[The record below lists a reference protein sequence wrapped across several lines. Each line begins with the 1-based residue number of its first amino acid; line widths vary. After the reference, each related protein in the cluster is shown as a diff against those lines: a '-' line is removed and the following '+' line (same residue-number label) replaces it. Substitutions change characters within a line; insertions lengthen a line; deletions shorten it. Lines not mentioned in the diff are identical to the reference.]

1 MDAPETATMADKLT
15 VFLQRQMP
23 QAQDIRVEGL
33 RRIAG
38 GISTENWLF
47 DALWTETGR
56 QTTQP
61 LVLRRASAHEIVETT
76 REDEFLVLQAI
87 AGQGV
92 PAPRAF
98 WMEPRG
104 GCFERL
110 AMVLERRPGRTERTL
125 LKEGNTLGLDQAMRV
140 HIAQQMTD
148 ALIAI
153 HRIDVERVPHL
164 RADARAPALRELAQ
178 LEAAIERDGLGH
190 EPELVLAACWLHS
203 HLPAAPARETIVHGD
218 YRPANVLVEQ
228 GQLSAVLDWE
238 LAHRGDPAED
248 LGWYLSSWYRHEHFI
263 EGAWSPEQF
272 IARYEQG
279 TGTWVDRAAVRFW
292 GVFAIYKLA
301 IMAFHSV
308 RALARGDQAR
318 LAPPPHR
325 LIAALMRDLGEQ
337 NEGGQ

>member
-1 MDAPETATMADKLT
+1 MASPDTAAMADTLSA
-15 VFLQRQMP
+15 FLRQRMP
-23 QAQDIRVEGL
+23 QAQDLRLNGL

-47 DALWTETGR
+47 DAIWTQDGR
-56 QTTQP
+56 EVTEP

-76 REDEFLVLQAI
+76 REDEFLLLQAI

-125 LKEGNTLGLDQAMRV
+125 LKEANTLGLDLATRV
-140 HIAQQMTD
+140 HIAQQMAD
-148 ALIAI
+148 ALAAI
-153 HRIDVERVPHL
+153 HRIDVERMPHL
-164 RADARAPALRELAQ
+164 RKADARAPALRELAQ
-178 LEAAIERDGLGH
+178 LEAAVQRDGLGL
-190 EPELVLAACWLHS
+190 EPELVLAARWLHA
-203 HLPAAPARETIVHGD
+203 HLPAAPARQTLVHGD
-218 YRPANVLVEQ
+218 YRPANVLVDQ

-263 EGAWSPEQF
+263 QGAWSPEQF

-279 TGTWVDRAAVRFW
+279 TGTPVDRAAVRFW

-301 IMAFHSV
+301 IMAFNSV
-308 RALARGDQAR
+308 RALADGDQAR

-325 LIAALMRDLGEQ
+325 LIGALMRDLIE
-337 NEGGQ
+337 EGP

>member
-1 MDAPETATMADKLT
+1 MGAPDAAEMADTLT
-15 VFLQRQMP
+15 AFLQRQVP
-23 QAQDIRVEGL
+23 QAQGIRLDGL

-47 DALWTETGR
+47 DASWTQAGR
-56 QTTQP
+56 LVTQP

-76 REDEFLVLQAI
+76 REDEFLLLQAI
-87 AGQGV
+87 EGQGV

-98 WMEPRG
+98 WMEPHG
-104 GCFERL
+104 GCFDRL

-125 LKEGNTLGLDQAMRV
+125 LKDTNTLGLDQATRV

-164 RADARAPALRELAQ
+164 RADARPPAPRELAQ
-178 LEAAIERDGLGH
+178 LAAAVERDGLGR
-190 EPELVLAACWLHS
+190 EPELVLAARWLHS

-218 YRPANVLVEQ
+218 YRPANVLVDQ

-272 IARYEQG
+272 MARYEQG
-279 TGTWVDRAAVRFW
+279 AGMRVDRAAVQFW

-301 IMAFHSV
+301 IMAFNSV
-308 RALARGDQAR
+308 RALADGDQAR

-325 LIAALMRDLGEQ
+325 MIEALMRELGEPAQ
-337 NEGGQ
+337 DDA